1 MGCEY
6 TSTLIMPL
14 YTRWFVYSITTIAGA
29 MVVALALL
37 LLGSLWPGE
46 LGYDIRIV
54 ESGSMEP
61 TILTGA
67 VVLTR
72 PAANYEVGDI
82 VTYQRRTDKRA
93 TTHRLITKI
102 GAGEEVAFMAQGDAN
117 NVADVEP
124 VRVVEIAGKV
134 RLNLPYVGYVLSFF
148 RSPLGFLV
156 LVLIPAILIL
166 REQFIRIRRVVS
178 ESVHEE

>member
-1 MGCEY
+1 
-6 TSTLIMPL
+6 MPL

-37 LLGSLWPGE
+37 LLGSFWPGE

-54 ESGSMEP
+54 ESGSMAP

-67 VVLTR
+67 VVITR
-72 PAANYEVGDI
+72 PTASYQVGDV
-82 VTYQRRTDKRA
+82 VTYQRRTDQSA
-93 TTHRLITKI
+93 TTHRLI
-102 GAGEEVAFMAQGDAN
+102 EEVGEGGESAFMAQGDAN
-117 NVADVEP
+117 NVADAEP
-124 VRVVEIAGKV
+124 VLAVEIAGKV
-134 RLNLPYVGYVLSFF
+134 GLNIPYVGYVLSFF

-156 LVLIPAILIL
+156 IVLIPAILIL